1 MQWERC
7 SHLSTRECI
16 GDQREIPSYLWQLG
30 NSIEPKVKGLVE
42 NIHDTPHSRP
52 PPLAHIARWLYLF
65 NVSFNK
71 TEACVSFHINRFKE
85 LLFEATS
92 QLTEIDLLASGGP
105 SIKQPVPPINTF
117 LVSYIIQQLP
127 PLLQTFQTA
136 FGMIL
141 TYTFQVASK
150 MSQKSK

>member
-1 MQWERC
+1 MQWKRC
-7 SHLSTRECI
+7 SHLSTREWTR
-16 GDQREIPSYLWQLG
+16 DQREIPSYLWQLG

-85 LLFEATS
+85 FLFEATS

-105 SIKQPVPPINTF
+105 SIKQPIPPINTF
-117 LVSYIIQQLP
+117 PGELHHSTASTLAADFPNSFLNDSYLYISGGL
-127 PLLQTFQTA
+127 
-136 FGMIL
+136 
-141 TYTFQVASK
+141 
-150 MSQKSK
+150 